1 MEFHFPFPRSKERS
15 TLDTLIELWEY
26 LSAIPGDIASG
37 LIGTTIILSAISGLL
52 IWFKGL
58 PVSVRLYV
66 TPMVLMGVAWTFRWL
81 SGIFGEGW
89 LLALFS
95 IVSFI
100 AAMWALVNIC
110 IVLFGRRD

>member
-1 MEFHFPFPRSKERS
+1 VKFHFSIPSYEERS
-15 TLDTLIELWEY
+15 TLDTLIKLWDY
-26 LSAIPGDIASG
+26 LSAIPEEIASG
-37 LIGTTIILSAISGLL
+37 LIGTTIILSAISGLV

-58 PVSVRLYV
+58 SVSVRLYV

-89 LLALFS
+89 LLAFFS

-100 AAMWALVNIC
+100 AAGWALVNVF

>member
-1 MEFHFPFPRSKERS
+1 M
-15 TLDTLIELWEY
+15 DTLIRLWEY
-26 LSAIPGDIASG
+26 LSAIPEDIASG
-37 LIGTTIILSAISGLL
+37 LIGTTIILSAISGFL

-58 PVSVRLYV
+58 SVSEKLYV
-66 TPMVLMGVAWTFRWL
+66 TPMVLMGIAYTFRWL

-100 AAMWALVNIC
+100 AAGWALVNVC
-110 IVLFGRRD
+110 IVLFGRRN